1 MPRRSA
7 HKDCVDCAKPVEVC
21 AFVSFYVV
29 NRRSQVGRPRKQVKD
44 ELPTHG
50 YCIDCFLQLAR
61 EQGLSKAGRVKLRQE
76 LQDGE

>member
-1 MPRRSA
+1 MPRHSK
-7 HKDCVDCAKPVEVC
+7 HVECVHCAEGVKVC
-21 AFVSFYVV
+21 AFVSYYVV
-29 NRRSQVGRPRKQVKD
+29 NRRSQVGRPREQVKD

-61 EQGLSKAGRVKLRQE
+61 EQGLSKAGRMKLRQE